1 MERAPSWL
9 EECSFGAFHYG
20 YAACRDCSSLFVD
33 PLPDEAFIARLYT
46 PEYLDRH
53 YGDGDG
59 SAEIGRELHDTA
71 RAAARA
77 RPGGRLLDV
86 GCGAGGFLGAA
97 HDAGLRA
104 EGHELLPPVAQATA
118 AATGLTVYSG
128 ALAEISERYDL
139 VHLADVVEH
148 VAHPLEIL
156 VESRRLLAPDGLLI
170 ARGPLEQ
177 QANLFQLAV
186 RWQRIVKK
194 RLGRARAIEMP
205 PWHISQF
212 TRRGWHALVSRAGL
226 RVVEER
232 LYETRWPAPDAVS
245 LRPSSLLKLAS
256 TRVSAS
262 TVGRGFNLGNRIVSW
277 LAAA

>member
-1 MERAPSWL
+1 M
-9 EECSFGAFHYG
+9 
-20 YAACRDCSSLFVD
+20 
-33 PLPDEAFIARLYT
+33 PDETFIAKLYS

-53 YGDGDG
+53 YGDGDA
-59 SAEIGRELHDTA
+59 SAEIGRELRDTA
-71 RAAARA
+71 QAAARA
-77 RPGGRLLDV
+77 RPGGKLIDV

-97 HDAGLRA
+97 RDAGLRV
-104 EGHELLPPVAQATA
+104 EGHELLPLVAQATA
-118 AATGLTVYSG
+118 AATGLPVHSG
-128 ALAEISERYDL
+128 ALATIGERYDV

-156 VESRRLLAPDGLLI
+156 IASRELLAPNGLLI

-177 QANLFQLAV
+177 QANLFQRAV
-186 RWQRIVKK
+186 RWQRIVKH
-194 RLGRARAIEMP
+194 RLGRARPIEMP

-212 TRRGWHALVSRAGL
+212 TLRGWHTLLSRAGL

-245 LRPSSLLKLAS
+245 LQPSSLLKLAS
-256 TRVSAS
+256 TRLSAS
-262 TVGRGFNLGNRIVSW
+262 PVGRGLRLGNRVVSW